1 VPKFD
6 TNVQEL
12 KYKVLR
18 EAAHLAGEDRL
29 REGC

>member
-1 VPKFD
+1 MPKFD

-12 KYKVLR
+12 KYKGLR
-18 EAAHLAGEDRL
+18 EVARLAREDRL